1 VRGYGRQRQGGEFR
15 SGFLDSLQRVK
26 QKRII
31 MRLSGSCGVLLSGD
45 VLTVGKAA
53 VEIGHCSL
61 AVIAGMLDDIER
73 EARVKLHA

>member
-31 MRLSGSCGVLLSGD
+31 MGLSGNCGVVLSGD
-45 VLTVGKAA
+45 VLTVDKAA
-53 VEIGHCSL
+53 AEI
-61 AVIAGMLDDIER
+61 
-73 EARVKLHA
+73 